1 MIRLWIISTWIGGRS
16 MQKINDYH
24 LLTIQEVADVLRV
37 SKAMAYNLV
46 QSGEIRSVHIRSS
59 RRVRQRDLEEF
70 IEFNLRPVEGQ

>member
-1 MIRLWIISTWIGGRS
+1 

-24 LLTIQEVADVLRV
+24 LLTIQEVAEVLRV
-37 SKAMAYNLV
+37 SRAMAYNLV

-59 RRVRQRDLEEF
+59 RRVRQRDVEEF

>member
-1 MIRLWIISTWIGGRS
+1 

-24 LLTIQEVADVLRV
+24 LLTMQEVAEVLRV
-37 SKAMAYNLV
+37 SRAMAYNLV

-70 IEFNLRPVEGQ
+70 IEFNLRPVE

>member
-1 MIRLWIISTWIGGRS
+1 ME
-16 MQKINDYH
+16 KINDFH
-24 LLTIQEVADVLRV
+24 LLTIQEVADLLRV
-37 SKAMAYNLV
+37 SRAMAYNLV